1 MALLRSEALWNEA
14 RGSELSKNQY
24 EIPEGLHYSKD
35 HEWVK
40 AEDGKVRVGITDYA
54 QDSLNDVVYVELPE
68 LGKAVKQFDAMG
80 AVESVKAA
88 SDIFA
93 PVAGKVVDVNKRLEQ
108 EPELVNKQPY
118 VDGWITIIEPASLQE
133 DLSKLMDA
141 AKYAAYLK
149 DLGK

>member
-1 MALLRSEALWNEA
+1 
-14 RGSELSKNQY
+14 LSKNQY
-24 EIPEGLHYSKD
+24 EIPDTLHYSKD

-40 AEDGKVRVGITDYA
+40 AEGSKVRVGITDYA

-68 LGKAVKQFDAMG
+68 LEKAVKQFDAMG

-88 SDIFA
+88 SDIFS
-93 PVAGKVVDVNKRLEQ
+93 PISGKVVEVNKRLEQ
-108 EPELVNKQPY
+108 EPELVNKEPY
-118 VDGWITIIEPASLQE
+118 GEGWIALIETASLQE
-133 DLSKLMDA
+133 DLTKLMDA

>member
-1 MALLRSEALWNEA
+1 M
-14 RGSELSKNQY
+14 SKNQY

-35 HEWVK
+35 HEWVRVEGGK
-40 AEDGKVRVGITDYA
+40 ARVGITDYA

-68 LGKAVKQFDAMG
+68 LEKAVKQFGPIG

-88 SDIFA
+88 SDIFS

-118 VDGWITIIEPASLQE
+118 GDGWITIIEPATVQE
-133 DLSKLMDA
+133 DLAKLMDA
-141 AKYAAYLK
+141 AKYAEYLK

>member
-1 MALLRSEALWNEA
+1 M
-14 RGSELSKNQY
+14 SKDQY
-24 EIPEGLHYSKD
+24 AIPDGLHYSKD

-40 AEDGKVRVGITDYA
+40 AEGDKVRVGITDYA
-54 QDSLNDVVYVELPE
+54 QSSLNDVVYVELPE
-68 LGKAVKQFDAMG
+68 VAKAVKQFDAMG

-93 PVAGKVVDVNKRLEQ
+93 PVSGKVVEVNKRLEQ
-108 EPELVNKQPY
+108 EPELVNKEPY
-118 VDGWITIIEPASLQE
+118 GAGWIALVESATLQE

>member
-1 MALLRSEALWNEA
+1 M
-14 RGSELSKNQY
+14 SKNQY
-24 EIPEGLHYSKD
+24 EIPNDLHYSKD

-40 AEDGKVRVGITDYA
+40 AEGDKAKVGITDYA

-118 VDGWITIIEPASLQE
+118 GDGWIVMIEPATLQE
-133 DLSKLMDA
+133 DLAKLMDA
-141 AKYAAYLK
+141 AKYAEYLK
-149 DLGK
+149 GLGK

>member
-1 MALLRSEALWNEA
+1 M
-14 RGSELSKNQY
+14 SKNQY
-24 EIPEGLHYSKD
+24 DIPDGLHYSKD

-40 AEDGKVRVGITDYA
+40 AEGGKVRIGITDYA

-68 LGKAVKQFDAMG
+68 LGKAVKQYDAIG

-88 SDIFA
+88 SDIFS
-93 PVAGKVVDVNKRLEQ
+93 PVSGKIVEVNKRLEQ
-108 EPELVNKQPY
+108 EPELVNKEPY
-118 VDGWITIIEPASLQE
+118 GDGWIVLIETSSLQE
-133 DLSKLMDA
+133 DLTKLMDA

>member
-1 MALLRSEALWNEA
+1 M
-14 RGSELSKNQY
+14 SKNQY
-24 EIPEGLHYSKD
+24 EIPEGLRYSKD

-40 AEDGKVRVGITDYA
+40 ADGGKARVGITDYA

-68 LGKAVKQFDAMG
+68 LGKAVKQYDSMG

-93 PVAGKVVDVNKRLEQ
+93 PVAGKVVEVNKRLEQ

-118 VDGWITIIEPASLQE
+118 GDGWIAIIEPATLQE
-133 DLSKLMDA
+133 DLTKLMDA
-141 AKYAAYLK
+141 AKYAEYLK
-149 DLGK
+149 GLGK

>member
-1 MALLRSEALWNEA
+1 M
-14 RGSELSKNQY
+14 SKDQY
-24 EIPEGLHYSKD
+24 DIPEGLHYSKD

-40 AEDGKVRVGITDYA
+40 PEGGKVRVGITDYA

-68 LGKAVKQFDAMG
+68 IEKNVKQFDAMG

-93 PVAGKVVDVNKRLEQ
+93 PVTGKIVEVNKRLEQ
-108 EPELVNKQPY
+108 EPELVNKEPY
-118 VDGWITIIEPASLQE
+118 GTGWIALIESASLQE
-133 DLSKLMDA
+133 DLAKLMDA
-141 AKYAAYLK
+141 GKYAAYLK

>member
-1 MALLRSEALWNEA
+1 M
-14 RGSELSKNQY
+14 SKNQY
-24 EIPEGLHYSKD
+24 EIPNDLHYSKD

-40 AEDGKVRVGITDYA
+40 AEGDKAKVGITDYA

-118 VDGWITIIEPASLQE
+118 GDGWIVMIEAATLQE
-133 DLSKLMDA
+133 DLAKLMDA
-141 AKYAAYLK
+141 AKYAEYLK
-149 DLGK
+149 GLGK

>member
-1 MALLRSEALWNEA
+1 M
-14 RGSELSKNQY
+14 SKDQY

-40 AEDGKVRVGITDYA
+40 AEGGKATVGITDYA
-54 QDSLNDVVYVELPE
+54 QNSLNDVVYVELPE

-88 SDIFA
+88 SDIFS

-118 VDGWITIIEPASLQE
+118 ADGWITIIEAATLQE
-133 DLSKLMDA
+133 DLAKLMDA
-141 AKYAAYLK
+141 AAYAEYLK
-149 DLGK
+149 GLGK

>member
-1 MALLRSEALWNEA
+1 M
-14 RGSELSKNQY
+14 SKDQY
-24 EIPEGLHYSKD
+24 EIPDSLRYSKD

-40 AEDGKVRVGITDYA
+40 AEGEKARVGITDYA

-68 LGKAVKQFDAMG
+68 LGKAVKQYDTMG

-88 SDIFA
+88 SDIFS
-93 PVAGKVVDVNKRLEQ
+93 PVAGKVAEVNKRLEQ

-118 VDGWITIIEPASLQE
+118 GDGWIAIIDASALAE

-141 AKYAAYLK
+141 AKYAEYLK
-149 DLGK
+149 GLGK